1 MEEALSRS
9 RYVLLKNEKNYWKS
23 TLGQMFSR
31 CGDGIDTIAF
41 SILIY
46 EITGSTL
53 QVATLFAVNGLPN
66 LIFGMISGVVTQH
79 KSEKVIL
86 SICDFGRGLC
96 AFLTAVLYL
105 TGWIRGWQLYIIT
118 FLNSSFESFRA
129 PATASVTPK
138 ILNKE
143 NMDAGI
149 ALQTSA
155 TKLLEV
161 LGLAVAP
168 ALIGLLGLGSAIAI
182 DSILFMICG
191 VFSVTLHLPKVEQ
204 EKMTLSNS
212 VNDLKQG
219 FSYLVKRKQLVN
231 ICIFTCLI
239 NIVFI
244 PINVFQVP
252 YVQDQLH
259 GGNSMSDRHW
269 FCSRDNGQHFIW
281 PGIKRKTWRQEGFS
295 AEWGLSGA
303 PIPDICCDHFCAR
316 SCSVWGS
323 CCRKLYD
330 GNRDCHFF
338 FYHTDSDVCSS

>member
-259 GGNSMSDRHW
+259 GVFLALPYLIFVAIIFAPEAVQYGGLAVGNFMMGTGIAISSFIIQTQM
-269 FCSRDNGQHFIW
+269 FAVVEQNYLSRAASIMNMFALCIV
-281 PGIKRKTWRQEGFS
+281 PVFS
-295 AEWGLSGA
+295 SLSGQTRE
-303 PIPDICCDHFCAR
+303 DR
-316 SCSVWGS
+316 
-323 CCRKLYD
+323 YD
-330 GNRDCHFF
+330 
-338 FYHTDSDVCSS
+338 T